1 MDTDFNI
8 DKDILKIVEI
18 LNRIIGDIITF
29 DQKSKT
35 LSIEIAKKQINDIDI
50 LNEQEQQSLFDKIC
64 EKIVFLYT
72 EPIVKSPLTTSG
84 NNADKIKSIFSKSN
98 PIPFGIRIDRDKL
111 PKNICDNES
120 VKDLRY
126 YYFNKLKI
134 LVYLSQLSNRLAFN
148 DKYKS
153 FYLKNSKNYNS
164 VQIKNIKQEY
174 NNWKNSINKI
184 IQNVFYDQYPNKD
197 LLEIIDRFTKSDP
210 NTNELCKSI
219 TSVCQEDQESV
230 CQNTN
235 ILSVSN
241 QIDCNLVAKPE
252 SKQQKQQ
259 EETEETKLI
268 EIKKI
273 RPEKKEITSAK
284 YKTTDDF
291 INTVV
296 SYFEDPNSNLNIPKE
311 NDDSICIGIK
321 GENYEKFEP
330 SLKQKGLNK
339 EDRDQ
344 FITLLTL
351 ANSLYAESDN
361 SLLDINEVENF
372 KKNIDIISLDLNSI
386 NDIQDWISSVVGN
399 EGGYMNQ
406 PKQLEIQLPYY
417 CKIARVKPKFKF
429 LRFDNCNVDI
439 LTQSIIYITRGDG
452 NCLLH
457 AFLMTISPEYRKA
470 SGELKQAIA
479 DQFRQ
484 ILINKNQT
492 RKSKSE
498 IAELKRLEN
507 FDALKNEREFLTDDT
522 IKFISENFKINI
534 FYFSYDNRLKP
545 VNINLFDLKLS
556 RSKKSKQYVCIFY
569 AGSHFSG
576 VSMNVGLTKKNSTD
590 NFRILESPTNDPIIK
605 KYTDKL
611 SLVYQ

>member
-18 LNRIIGDIITF
+18 LNRIIGDITF

-35 LSIEIAKKQINDIDI
+35 LSIEIDRKQINDNGI
-50 LNEQEQQSLFDKIC
+50 LNEQQSLLEKIC
-64 EKIVFLYT
+64 KKIVFLYT
-72 EPIVKSPLTTSG
+72 EPIVKRPLTTSG

-111 PKNICDNES
+111 SKNICVTNES
-120 VKDLRY
+120 VKDLQD

-153 FYLKNSKNYNS
+153 FYLINSKKYNPE
-164 VQIKNIKQEY
+164 QIRDIKLKY
-174 NNWKNSINKI
+174 NNWKNSINEI
-184 IQNVFYDQYPNKD
+184 IQNVRLDQYPNKD
-197 LLEIIDRFTKSDP
+197 LLEIIDRFTKSDTD
-210 NTNELCKSI
+210 TNELCKSI

-241 QIDCNLVAKPE
+241 QIDCK
-252 SKQQKQQ
+252 QKQQ
-259 EETEETKLI
+259 EEETEETKLI

-406 PKQLEIQLPYY
+406 PKRLERQLPYY
-417 CKIARVKPKFKF
+417 CKIARDKPKFKF

-457 AFLMTISPEYRKA
+457 AFLMTISPGYRKA

-534 FYFSYDNRLKP
+534 FYFSYDNRPKP